1 MSLNG
6 PLLHVE
12 SQEPRCAASI
22 ASIAWPIHNLAAAMP
37 ARAACAPPPPPRRPA
52 LLRAAA
58 LLLLASALPPS
69 RAAEFDST
77 YTLECQVA
85 GLNYQSADECT
96 CAFKLPVCPDL
107 TDGSGG
113 TCQDLIDAYYAACC
127 DQETVDA
134 GELEEWNIA
143 HAPVLKAAAEKCGCD
158 GAWAAAAPL
167 WALAALAAAQ
177 LLQH

>member
-1 MSLNG
+1 M
-6 PLLHVE
+6 
-12 SQEPRCAASI
+12 QR
-22 ASIAWPIHNLAAAMP
+22 SIAWPIHNLAAAMP

-58 LLLLASALPPS
+58 LLLLLASALPPS

>member
-1 MSLNG
+1 MDN
-6 PLLHVE
+6 
-12 SQEPRCAASI
+12 QEPRRAASI
-22 ASIAWPIHNLAAAMP
+22 ACPIRNLVAAMLP
-37 ARAACAPPPPPRRPA
+37 ARTACAPPPRRPA

-58 LLLLASALPPS
+58 LLLLLASALPPS

>member
-1 MSLNG
+1 
-6 PLLHVE
+6 
-12 SQEPRCAASI
+12 
-22 ASIAWPIHNLAAAMP
+22 MP
-37 ARAACAPPPPPRRPA
+37 AACAPRRQLLRACLLLHAMTSSLP
-52 LLRAAA
+52 LLRAA
-58 LLLLASALPPS
+58 
-69 RAAEFDST
+69 EFVDST